1 VPKVPGS
8 GGNFTG
14 AAGEASVEVV
24 AWAGL
29 EVAVA
34 AANSLGKQGGIARGC
49 CTRAVIGVPP
59 VGEDVSLPL
68 FAFTCRADAGGGN
81 EQ

>member
-1 VPKVPGS
+1 LR
-8 GGNFTG
+8 
-14 AAGEASVEVV
+14 AVV
-24 AWAGL
+24 WAGL
-29 EVAVA
+29 EVVVA
-34 AANSLGKQGGIARGC
+34 AANSLGKQGDVARGC
-49 CTRAVIGVPP
+49 CTRAVIGTPP